1 MCWRTH
7 RVGGVRSRRTDRRG
21 RNCVHSRCAGSLRGW
36 SDNCWSDNGR
46 SDHGRSDNL
55 HRCNCGR
62 NCSCIHRRCGDNL
75 RRCADGRRRCS
86 RGGSRCDGRLRNCG
100 AERGNRRSST
110 CIRCDGSFRGRAVS
124 RNRCG
129 GNHSAV
135 LGDHIQFGN
144 GKAVIGSGGTGA
156 TSFLPDEAY
165 VMAQMLLEINA
176 ARSDLENAA
185 GAVFDKRVITIRAA
199 QAALNV
205 ALLWIAARRGSLCKP
220 QRDQQGRYND
230 QQQCS
235 LHGILRRFSPCGG
248 LKFRL
253 GFDTASDS
261 DVEPS
266 GLSGS
271 GVRTCSIQVKPH
283 NPNQ

>member
-1 MCWRTH
+1 
-7 RVGGVRSRRTDRRG
+7 
-21 RNCVHSRCAGSLRGW
+21 
-36 SDNCWSDNGR
+36 
-46 SDHGRSDNL
+46 
-55 HRCNCGR
+55 
-62 NCSCIHRRCGDNL
+62 
-75 RRCADGRRRCS
+75 
-86 RGGSRCDGRLRNCG
+86 
-100 AERGNRRSST
+100 
-110 CIRCDGSFRGRAVS
+110 
-124 RNRCG
+124 
-129 GNHSAV
+129 V

-144 GKAVIGSGGTGA
+144 GKAVIGSGGTRA
-156 TSFLPDEAY
+156 TSFLPNQAY
-165 VMAQMLLEINA
+165 LMAQMLLEINA
-176 ARSDLENAA
+176 AGSDLESVA
-185 GAVFDKRVITIRAA
+185 GVVFDKRVITIRAA

-205 ALLWIAARRGSLCKP
+205 GLLWIAARRGSLCKP